1 MAGGSE
7 DLAALEIVAQLIGVV
22 LRVPSVAQQSELQA
36 SVAQGALAV
45 PMLPGQWIRRVLG
58 FRILVYTVRKTPAVF
73 AAVTTFLC

>member
-58 FRILVYTVRKTPAVF
+58 V
-73 AAVTTFLC
+73 